1 MSKIKFIKSISRMTK
16 DMAERIKDGKV
27 VMKSKD
33 PEIQAA
39 LNKKV
44 DELTGTKP
52 ATGKPTKI
60 ETVTTEKGVPIIRD
74 ARGNVNKE
82 LTKMA
87 EQSIEITDT
96 LIKADEEYTAIVIK
110 NAKSVTESKKELQ
123 KQELAATAQFAG
135 ALTALAGEN
144 KALSAAQA
152 LINTY
157 LAVTEVMK
165 DQTIPSTALKFIT
178 AGTVL
183 ASG

>member
-60 ETVTTEKGVPIIRD
+60 ETVTIIRD

-87 EQSIEITDT
+87 EDLLSGKPKKATGTKTVLSPMTQLRNKKSIKPKKATGT
-96 LIKADEEYTAIVIK
+96 KPAPTKVPKNKSTVKPGPTKVPKIKAK
-110 NAKSVTESKKELQ
+110 PKK
-123 KQELAATAQFAG
+123 
-135 ALTALAGEN
+135 LAGGGIAIKGQG
-144 KALSAAQA
+144 KAF
-152 LINTY
+152 
-157 LAVTEVMK
+157 
-165 DQTIPSTALKFIT
+165 LK
-178 AGTVL
+178 
-183 ASG
+183 SKR

>member
-1 MSKIKFIKSISRMTK
+1 MTK

-52 ATGKPTKI
+52 APGTPTKI

-87 EQSIEITDT
+87 EDLLSGKPKKATGT
-96 LIKADEEYTAIVIK
+96 KPAPTKVPKNKSTVKPGPTKVPKIKAK
-110 NAKSVTESKKELQ
+110 PKK
-123 KQELAATAQFAG
+123 
-135 ALTALAGEN
+135 LAGGGIAIKGQG
-144 KALSAAQA
+144 KAF
-152 LINTY
+152 
-157 LAVTEVMK
+157 
-165 DQTIPSTALKFIT
+165 LK
-178 AGTVL
+178 
-183 ASG
+183 SKR

>member
-87 EQSIEITDT
+87 EDLLSGKPQKATGTKPAPTKVPKNKSTVKPGPT
-96 LIKADEEYTAIVIK
+96 KVPKIKAK
-110 NAKSVTESKKELQ
+110 PKK
-123 KQELAATAQFAG
+123 
-135 ALTALAGEN
+135 LAGGGIASKGQG
-144 KALSAAQA
+144 KAF
-152 LINTY
+152 
-157 LAVTEVMK
+157 
-165 DQTIPSTALKFIT
+165 LK
-178 AGTVL
+178 
-183 ASG
+183 SKR

>member
-1 MSKIKFIKSISRMTK
+1 MTK

-87 EQSIEITDT
+87 EDLLSGKPKKATGTKTVLSPMTQLRNKKSIKPKKATGT
-96 LIKADEEYTAIVIK
+96 KPAPTKVPKNKSTVKPGPTKVPKIKAK
-110 NAKSVTESKKELQ
+110 PKK
-123 KQELAATAQFAG
+123 
-135 ALTALAGEN
+135 LAGGGIAIKGQG
-144 KALSAAQA
+144 KAF
-152 LINTY
+152 
-157 LAVTEVMK
+157 
-165 DQTIPSTALKFIT
+165 LK
-178 AGTVL
+178 
-183 ASG
+183 SKR